1 MGAILT
7 EPFAVLALESHLL
20 LIWSKDCDMDAD
32 EREICTYLKS
42 WRGQFVAGKE
52 IARRASG
59 KSRFRVEPHWA
70 VPVLARLVEKGL
82 VEADSTGHFRLRSD
96 EKKEKKQWVSPEI
109 KKLLEKSK
117 QGLSETIEIA
127 DESGENEGH

>member
-1 MGAILT
+1 
-7 EPFAVLALESHLL
+7 
-20 LIWSKDCDMDAD
+20 MDAD

-59 KSRFRVEPHWA
+59 KSRFRLDPHWA
-70 VPVLARLVEKGL
+70 VPILTRLVDKGL

-127 DESGENEGH
+127 DESEES